1 MKVEIKLDDSC
12 EEPKILIVTNRVTEE
27 INELVQKLSVSVPQM
42 IVGFQGGQAKILEHG
57 DIIRVFSS
65 AGKVYAETMNGEYI
79 LKPRLYELEER
90 LDKSSFVRISNS
102 EIVNLK
108 MVKQF
113 DLSFSG
119 TICVSLLN
127 GVTTYVSRRY
137 VSKIKQVLGI

>member
-1 MKVEIKLDDSC
+1 LKVEVELDVSC
-12 EEPKILIVTNRVTEE
+12 EEPKIVIVTNRMTDE

-42 IVGFQGGQAKILEHG
+42 IIGFQGGQAKILEHG

-65 AGKVYAETMNGEYI
+65 AGKVYAESVDGEYV
-79 LKPRLYELEER
+79 LRPRLYELEER
-90 LDKSSFVRISNS
+90 LDKGCFVRISNS
-102 EIVNLK
+102 EIINLK

>member
-1 MKVEIKLDDSC
+1 MKVEVELDVSY
-12 EEPKILIVTNRVTEE
+12 EEPKIVIVTNRMTDE

-42 IVGFQGGQAKILEHG
+42 IIAFQGGQAKILEHG

-65 AGKVYAETMNGEYI
+65 AGKVYAESVDGEYV
-79 LKPRLYELEER
+79 LRPRLYELEER
-90 LDKSSFVRISNS
+90 LDKGCFVRISNS
-102 EIVNLK
+102 EIINLK